1 MKKPSYNV
9 GDVVVLTLQATS
21 IIDPNFGL
29 GSQTVKIIE
38 IEQDSHFGPCYR
50 FKNTEGSWPESSI
63 AYRKGE

>member
-29 GSQTVKIIE
+29 GCMTAEIIE
-38 IEQDSHFGPCYR
+38 IEQDPHFGPCYR